1 MLKFRSCTAE
11 MLVVDNNICKTKLNH
26 NDGGDPRGLNHI
38 HIRWRNVEQATL
50 GIDTSVVHMNT
61 PIYAMID
68 PGVLQGSHTWGHLDN
83 NVEQVI

>member
-1 MLKFRSCTAE
+1 MLKFGSCNAE
-11 MLVVDNNICKTKLNH
+11 MLVVGNNICKTKPNH
-26 NDGGDPRGLNHI
+26 NDGDPRGLNHI

-68 PGVLQGSHTWGHLDN
+68 PGVLQGSRTCGHLDN